1 MIINEAQDKVVEEVD
16 SYHNSFLSTFIP
28 VASQCSEF
36 GVVKLVASKAK
47 LFFENAKSVEFF
59 PMRTTA
65 ID

>member
-36 GVVKLVASKAK
+36 ELVASKSK
-47 LFFENAKSVEFF
+47 LFFENAKSVECFF
-59 PMRTTA
+59 SKMCQ
-65 ID
+65 